1 MEVKTDVNQ
10 DIAIVQPLIEMLD
23 ANNATSF
30 KHHMSPVL
38 EQYEKLV
45 LDMSHLHF
53 VDSSG
58 CGAILSCLRQMTAK
72 GGDLKITGLQNQVRT
87 LFEMIR
93 LHRIIDIHDSRDEAI
108 RSYQSG

>member
-1 MEVKTDVNQ
+1 
-10 DIAIVQPLIEMLD
+10 
-23 ANNATSF
+23 
-30 KHHMSPVL
+30 
-38 EQYEKLV
+38 
-45 LDMSHLHF
+45 MSHLNF